1 VVWRKRQRLV
11 EMVDIDQLPKN
22 AANYTA
28 LTPLWFLER
37 AATVHPTR
45 NSLIHG
51 SRRYTWQQ
59 TYHRCRRFAS
69 ALANN
74 SIGEGKTVL
83 SLFLPSITWSQ
94 IFRSQ
99 TSFLLISLVECE
111 NCNSSCS
118 REQVSLCFCLIM
130 LFFKKKYIA
139 NFLFFL

>member
-1 VVWRKRQRLV
+1 VRAAVRRKRERVV
-11 EMVDIDQLPKN
+11 EMDIDQLPKN

-69 ALANN
+69 ALSNN
-74 SIGEGKTVL
+74 SIGPGNIVL
-83 SLFLPSITWSQ
+83 SLFLRSN
-94 IFRSQ
+94 IFSP
-99 TSFLLISLVECE
+99 
-111 NCNSSCS
+111 
-118 REQVSLCFCLIM
+118 
-130 LFFKKKYIA
+130 
-139 NFLFFL
+139 NFLTFQYLNSHSSSSHQHLSLYFSLIKYDNFFLKFYFNILKN